1 MGTSRRWVPVTRR
14 SKNLNNERNVLKIKR
29 FQNKDT
35 DTELLEQDELFGD
48 QQALGTCD
56 KAEQKPKQ

>member
-1 MGTSRRWVPVTRR
+1 MKRIP
-14 SKNLNNERNVLKIKR
+14 VLKMPQ
-29 FQNKDT
+29 FQVDAACRNSVKQLPLC
-35 DTELLEQDELFGD
+35 TELLEQDELFGD